1 MKEEIARWRERLG
14 TNHFVMRVQW
24 PGLEQ
29 AKALASI
36 RRLGEMFA

>member
-1 MKEEIARWRERLG
+1 
-14 TNHFVMRVQW
+14 MRVQL